1 MNGEIFNLE
10 TIKKAKQLS
19 ECIRLMNNKNISY
32 LDLAKRIEEKSKN
45 LQKPVGINYHQEASK
60 R

>member
-19 ECIRLMNNKNISY
+19 RCIRFMNNKNISY
-32 LDLAKRIEEKSKN
+32 LDLAKRIEVKSKN
-45 LQKPVGINYHQEASK
+45 LQKPLGVNHHQETSK